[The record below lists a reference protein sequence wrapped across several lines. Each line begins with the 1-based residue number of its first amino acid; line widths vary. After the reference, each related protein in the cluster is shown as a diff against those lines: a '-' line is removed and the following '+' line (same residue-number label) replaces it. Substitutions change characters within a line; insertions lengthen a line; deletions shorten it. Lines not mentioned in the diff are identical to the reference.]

1 MHKNVKTH
9 RWGLLEL
16 SIDVVVSLR
25 RVEKLSALCM
35 ILTHLMFTIEKFV
48 IASNRRVNLKDAGR
62 WSSWVAN
69 Q

>member
-25 RVEKLSALCM
+25 RVEKLTPLCM
-35 ILTHLMFTIEKFV
+35 ILTHLRFTIEKFV

>member
-9 RWGLLEL
+9 RWDLLEL

-25 RVEKLSALCM
+25 GVEKLTPLCI
-35 ILTHLMFTIEKFV
+35 ILTYFRFTIEKLV